1 MAYPEKVTDLTPDQ
15 LVSAPVV
22 FIDYALLSGL
32 PAEAQ
37 EALLKAVSVF
47 ESFSAS
53 PPPREQ
59 TVAYRRP
66 LTDSEADKVLK
77 IAQDDWGRL
86 SENYAR
92 ALEDPS
98 QFTPHAI
105 SEINGWAIKENK
117 TPIALNQDRL

>member
-22 FIDYALLSGL
+22 FIDYDLFPGL

-53 PPPREQ
+53 PSPREHA
-59 TVAYRRP
+59 VAYRRP
-66 LTDSEADKVLK
+66 LTVSEADKVLK
-77 IAQDDWGRL
+77 TAQDDWVRL
-86 SENYAR
+86 SEQYDRAR
-92 ALEDPS
+92 QDSS
-98 QFTPHAI
+98 QFTPLAL
-105 SEINGWAIKENK
+105 SEINSWAIRESK
-117 TPIALNQDRL
+117 TPIALNRDRF